1 MLELLRTLLADHAPL
16 VVPILAL
23 GAVVALVAVVRLR
36 DHLRETRMRARRS
49 TLLYDFSQRLTLAVG
64 AAELART
71 VAASVEDSF
80 QRAAVVMLPGADGA
94 LEPAQRPGLAHT
106 LSAGELAAAAHAF
119 EADEPVSAGS
129 SSLTPGSPWTFLPI
143 SLPESADADGG
154 APDRVLGVL
163 AVHQGERRG
172 RRAEEEARLLFAI
185 RDQAALALERIRL
198 VDARQRDHLLAETER
213 LSSAMLASVSHDL
226 RTPLA
231 SIMGGTSTLIE
242 LEASLDPHARRELL
256 ESVLSEA
263 ERLDRFVQNLLDMTR
278 LGHGALVPQRQWS
291 DVRDLIGGAQRVL
304 RRGLSEREV
313 QVEVEPGF
321 PLLHVDPFL
330 LEHVLINLLDNARK
344 YSPAGSPLRVFAS
357 ADALHCRIVVEDQGP
372 GIPLAERERV
382 FDMFT
387 RLDARDRKVAG
398 TGLGLAICR
407 GFITALGGT
416 IVAMDGTDQG
426 AAGRGARMLITL
438 PHTPMPSLPGHEE
451 DAA

>member
-1 MLELLRTLLADHAPL
+1 VLELLSDLIANHAPVVIPLLA
-16 VVPILAL
+16 LAAIAGL
-23 GAVVALVAVVRLR
+23 IAIVRMR
-36 DHLRETRMRARRS
+36 DHLRESRIRDRRS

-64 AAELART
+64 SAELART

-80 QRAAVVMLPGADGA
+80 GRAALVLLRGADGR
-94 LEPAQRPGLAHT
+94 LEPVPRPGAAHALT
-106 LSAGELAAAAHAF
+106 AAELAAAAHAL

-129 SSLTPGSPWTFLPI
+129 GDLALGSPWTFLPI
-143 SLPESADADGG
+143 SLPESAVTSASIH
-154 APDRVLGVL
+154 DRALGVL

-172 RRAEEEARLLFAI
+172 RRAQEEARLLFAI

-198 VDARQRDHLLAETER
+198 VESQQHDRLLAETER

-231 SIMGGTSTLIE
+231 SIMGGASSLLE
-242 LEASLDPHARRELL
+242 LGGSLDEAARRELL
-256 ESVLSEA
+256 ESVLSET

-291 DVRDLIGGAQRVL
+291 DLRDMIGGAQRVL
-304 RRGLSEREV
+304 RRGLADREV
-313 QVEVEPGF
+313 VVEVAPGF

-344 YSPAGSPLRVFAS
+344 FSPPGSPLRIVAG
-357 ADALHCRIVVEDQGP
+357 ADGQRCRIAVEDHGP
-372 GIPLAERERV
+372 GIPAADRDRV

-387 RLDARDRKVAG
+387 RLDHRDRKVAG

-416 IVAMDGTDQG
+416 ITAEEVAD
-426 AAGRGARMLITL
+426 GRGARMTISL
-438 PHTPMPSLPGHEE
+438 PQVPMPSLLKREE

>member
-1 MLELLRTLLADHAPL
+1 VLDLLLDLIADHAPL
-16 VVPILAL
+16 VVPLLAL
-23 GAVVALVAVVRLR
+23 AAVAALVAIVRLR
-36 DHLRETRMRARRS
+36 DHLRESRIRIRRS
-49 TLLYDFSQRLTLAVG
+49 DLLYDFSQRVTLAVS
-64 AAELART
+64 AQDLART

-80 QRAAVVMLPGADGA
+80 QRAAVVLLPDAEGRPQPVG
-94 LEPAQRPGLAHT
+94 RPGVLHA
-106 LSAGELAAAAHAF
+106 LSPAELTAAAHAL

-129 SSLTPGSPWTFLPI
+129 SSLALGSAWTFLPI
-143 SLPESADADGG
+143 SLPER
-154 APDRVLGVL
+154 DRALGVL

-198 VDARQRDHLLAETER
+198 VEAQQHDRLLAETER

-231 SIMGGTSTLIE
+231 SIMGGTSSVLE
-242 LEASLDPHARRELL
+242 LGASLDADARRELL

-291 DVRDLIGGAQRVL
+291 DVRDMIGGALRTL
-304 RRGLSEREV
+304 RRALAGREV
-313 QVEVEPGF
+313 KVDVPSAF
-321 PLLHVDPFL
+321 PLLYVDPFL

-344 YSPAGSPLRVFAS
+344 FSPPGSPLGIEVELQGAQ
-357 ADALHCRIVVEDQGP
+357 CVIGVVDQGP
-372 GIPLAERERV
+372 GIPPADRERV

-387 RLDARDRKVAG
+387 RLDHRDRKVAG

-407 GFITALGGT
+407 GFIRSLGGT
-416 IVAMDGTDQG
+416 ITAQDGPD
-426 AAGRGARMLITL
+426 GRGTRMAVVV
-438 PHTPMPSLPGHEE
+438 PHVPMPTLNKREE

>member
-1 MLELLRTLLADHAPL
+1 VLELLLDLIADHAAVVIPL
-16 VVPILAL
+16 LAL
-23 GAVVALVAVVRLR
+23 AAVAGLVAIVQMR
-36 DHLRETRMRARRS
+36 DHLRDSRIRDRRS
-49 TLLYDFSQRLTLAVG
+49 TLLYDFSQRLTLVVG
-64 AAELART
+64 PADLART
-71 VAASVEDSF
+71 VAASVEESF
-80 QRAAVVMLPGADGA
+80 DRAAVVLLPGADGR
-94 LEPAQRPGLAHT
+94 LEPVPRPGAAHA
-106 LSAGELAAAAHAF
+106 LSAAELAAAVHAL

-129 SSLTPGSPWTFLPI
+129 SSLALGSPWTFLPI
-143 SLPESADADGG
+143 SLPESAATGVG
-154 APDRVLGVL
+154 VQDRVLGVL

-172 RRAEEEARLLFAI
+172 RRAQEEARLLFAI

-198 VDARQRDHLLAETER
+198 IESQQHDRLLAETER

-231 SIMGGTSTLIE
+231 SIMGGASSL
-242 LEASLDPHARRELL
+242 LQLDRSLDEAARRELL

-291 DVRDLIGGAQRVL
+291 DLRDMIGGAQRVL
-304 RRGLSEREV
+304 RRGLADREV
-313 QVEVEPGF
+313 VVEVEPGF

-344 YSPAGSPLRVFAS
+344 FSPPGSPLRISAS
-357 ADALHCRIVVEDQGP
+357 ADGQRCRIAIDDQGP
-372 GIPLAERERV
+372 GIPAGDRDRV

-387 RLDARDRKVAG
+387 RLDHRDRKVAG

-416 IVAMDGTDQG
+416 ITAEDGTG
-426 AAGRGARMLITL
+426 GHGARIAIAL
-438 PHTPMPSLPGHEE
+438 PQVPMPSLLKREE

>member
-1 MLELLRTLLADHAPL
+1 VLDLLLDQIADHAP
-16 VVPILAL
+16 VVIPLLAF
-23 GAVVALVAVVRLR
+23 AVVVALVAVVRLR
-36 DHLRETRMRARRS
+36 EYLRETRVRVRRS
-49 TLLYDFSQRLTLAVG
+49 DLLYDFSQRLTLAVG
-64 AAELART
+64 ADDVART

-80 QRAAVVMLPGADGA
+80 QRAAVVLLPGPDGR
-94 LEPAQRPGLAHT
+94 PRPVPRPGAAHA
-106 LSAGELAAAAHAF
+106 LSAAELAAAAHAL

-129 SSLTPGSPWTFLPI
+129 SSLALGSAWTFLPI
-143 SLPESADADGG
+143 SLPENAVTDGTI
-154 APDRVLGVL
+154 PDRALGVL

-198 VDARQRDHLLAETER
+198 FESQQKDRLLAETER

-231 SIMGGTSTLIE
+231 SIMGGTSSVLE
-242 LEASLDPHARRELL
+242 LGASLDAEARRELL

-291 DVRDLIGGAQRVL
+291 DVRDMIGGALRVL
-304 RRGLSEREV
+304 RRALAGREV
-313 QVEVEPGF
+313 KVDVPSAF
-321 PLLHVDPFL
+321 PLLYVDPFL

-344 YSPAGSPLRVFAS
+344 FSPPGSPLGVEVELQGA
-357 ADALHCRIVVEDQGP
+357 HCVISVLDQGP
-372 GIPLAERERV
+372 GIPPADRDRV

-387 RLDARDRKVAG
+387 RLDHRDRKVAG

-407 GFITALGGT
+407 GFIRSLGGT
-416 IVAMDGTDQG
+416 ITAQDGPD
-426 AAGRGARMLITL
+426 GRGTRMTILV
-438 PHTPMPSLPGHEE
+438 PHVPMPTLNKREE

>member
-1 MLELLRTLLADHAPL
+1 MLELLLDLIADHAPV
-16 VVPILAL
+16 VVPLLAFA
-23 GAVVALVAVVRLR
+23 AVAALVAVVRLR
-36 DHLRETRMRARRS
+36 EYLRETRIRVRRS
-49 TLLYDFSQRLTLAVG
+49 DLLYDFSQRLTLAVG
-64 AAELART
+64 AHDVART
-71 VAASVEDSF
+71 VAASVEESF
-80 QRAAVVMLPGADGA
+80 GRAAVVLLPGADGRP
-94 LEPAQRPGLAHT
+94 EPVVRPGVGHQ
-106 LSAGELAAAAHAF
+106 LSAAELAAAAHAL

-129 SSLTPGSPWTFLPI
+129 SSLALGSPWTFLPI
-143 SLPESADADGG
+143 SLPESAATAIG
-154 APDRVLGVL
+154 APDRALGVL

-198 VDARQRDHLLAETER
+198 VESQQHDRLLAETER

-231 SIMGGTSTLIE
+231 SIMGGTSSVLE
-242 LEASLDPHARRELL
+242 LGASLDADARRELL

-291 DVRDLIGGAQRVL
+291 DVRDMIGGALRTL
-304 RRGLSEREV
+304 RRALAGREV
-313 QVEVEPGF
+313 KVDVPSAF
-321 PLLHVDPFL
+321 PLLYVDPFL

-344 YSPAGSPLRVFAS
+344 FSPPGSPLGIEVELQGAQ
-357 ADALHCRIVVEDQGP
+357 CVIGVVDQGP
-372 GIPLAERERV
+372 GIPPADRERV

-387 RLDARDRKVAG
+387 RLDHRDRKVAG

-407 GFITALGGT
+407 GFIRSLGGT
-416 IVAMDGTDQG
+416 ITAQDGPD
-426 AAGRGARMLITL
+426 GRGTRMAVVV
-438 PHTPMPSLPGHEE
+438 PHVPMPTLNKREE